1 MESDSQVSESVI
13 AGHTLSE
20 QLGGGG
26 FGTVWRARGPQ
37 GDVAIKILHAELIRS
52 SDALGRFQREQEAIA
67 RVVHPNVVR
76 SYGHGVLE
84 DGRPYLILEM
94 LRGPTLEDE
103 ITRRRGLPPG
113 EVVAILNNLGEA
125 LDKAHANNI
134 IHRDVKAGN
143 VILAQGPQGPRPV
156 LLDFGLAKLLDQEG
170 PGLTNSRHMVGT
182 PSAMSPEQLRGT
194 PVDARTDVYSVGLLA
209 YHMLTGERPFAG
221 VPAIAQ
227 GYLLLHGARPR
238 PSEKVPLDPAIDSVV
253 MQAMAIEPSARFASV
268 GEMVAALAH
277 AVNPHREVGGPLR
290 RALGVY
296 LEISTRD
303 ATRRERC
310 SGALVVL
317 LRELGFVIAIEAP
330 DSIIA
335 ASPDPSLR
343 MATEVVKQV
352 KDRSSGEAE
361 VRIALGLVKAMFDDG
376 NVDGEWIDV
385 EGWAPYPLVDPVWID
400 PKLR

>member
-1 MESDSQVSESVI
+1 MESDSPVSETAI

-26 FGTVWRARGPQ
+26 FGTVWRARGPH

-76 SYGHGVLE
+76 SYGHGVLD
-84 DGRPYLILEM
+84 DGRPYLILEL

-103 ITRRRGLPPG
+103 VLRRHGLPPG
-113 EVVAILNNLGEA
+113 EVVQILATLGDA
-125 LDKAHANNI
+125 LDQAHANNI

-143 VILAQGPQGPRPV
+143 IILAQGPEGPRPV

-238 PSEKVPLDPAIDSVV
+238 PSEKVPMDPAIDAVV
-253 MQAMAIEPSARFASV
+253 MRAMAIEPADRFASV

-277 AVNPHREVGGPLR
+277 AVAPHRDGGAVQQ
-290 RALGVY
+290 RALGAY
-296 LEISTRD
+296 LEITTKD
-303 ATRRERC
+303 AERRERC
-310 SGALVVL
+310 SSSLVEA

-335 ASPDPSLR
+335 ASPDPTLR
-343 MATEVVKQV
+343 MAQEVVRQV
-352 KDRSSGEAE
+352 KERCGEAE
-361 VRIALGLVKAMFDDG
+361 VRIALGMVKAMFDDG

-385 EGWAPYPLVDPVWID
+385 ESWAPYPLVDPVWID